1 MGETNFLLLAGF
13 VVEQQLIARRYEA
26 ELIASNF
33 LDKIGI
39 GEFGRQQR
47 DIALE
52 ARPHGL
58 EGSDLKVQQAGPL
71 HQCFSRLE
79 AVTAID

>member
-1 MGETNFLLLAGF
+1 MLLTGF
-13 VVEQQLIARRYEA
+13 AVKQQLIAGRHAA

-33 LDKIGI
+33 LDEIGV
-39 GEFGRQQR
+39 GKFGRQQR
-47 DIALE
+47 HIALE

-58 EGSDLKVQQAGPL
+58 EGSDFEVQKTGPL

-79 AVTAID
+79 AMAAID